1 MTMAGKNDISK
12 YLADKRRYAGEKIP
26 SMMRRRDGHDYESRR
41 MYLITLTI
49 EGRRPLLG
57 RLAGDAE
64 IPHGTEG
71 APHIVLSPLGK
82 AVEEAWMNISHYHPE
97 VQVVALQLMPDH
109 LHGILFVKE
118 CMGQH
123 LGHVIKGFKAATHK
137 AYRELLMDGAAKVNL
152 AATQSQRTEQQLLLQ
167 PQPSQQLP
175 LQQPSQ
181 QLLLQQPS
189 QQLPL
194 QRQPLQPHRPPQLPP
209 QSSQLLPL
217 PAAEAQ
223 HSARPEGKRDRTL
236 DDRKHGLLWSRGY
249 TDGILDSEGQL
260 QRWKEYLRDNPR
272 RLLMKRQ
279 RPELFRVQRNLQVGD
294 EVFSAIGNRYLLERP
309 VKLQVMCSRRL
320 TDAEIEEKKTYFLEQ
335 ARQGAVLVS
344 PSISKGEKAVMR
356 AAFDAGYP
364 LILLQEN
371 GFTDL
376 AKPGGK
382 RFDACAEGRLL
393 ILAPWEHHNER
404 CTIRRDQCLTLNDM
418 ATMICRGG

>member
-26 SMMRRRDGHDYESRR
+26 SMTRRRDGHDYESRR

-118 CMGQH
+118 RMGQH

-152 AATQSQRTEQQLLLQ
+152 AATQSQCTEQQLLLQ

-181 QLLLQQPS
+181 QLS
-189 QQLPL
+189 
-194 QRQPLQPHRPPQLPP
+194 LQPHRPPQLPP
-209 QSSQLLPL
+209 QSSQLLLL

-223 HSARPEGKRDRTL
+223 YSARPEGKRDRTL

-418 ATMICRGG
+418 AAMICRGG

>member
-1 MTMAGKNDISK
+1 MTGKNDISK

-26 SMMRRRDGHDYESRR
+26 SMTRRRDGHDYESRH

-118 CMGQH
+118 RMGQH

-167 PQPSQQLP
+167 
-175 LQQPSQ
+175 
-181 QLLLQQPS
+181 
-189 QQLPL
+189 
-194 QRQPLQPHRPPQLPP
+194 RQPLQPHRPPQLPP

-223 HSARPEGKRDRTL
+223 HSARPEGKRDRTP